1 MQWSHHPTIRQ
12 GLAGVFKPHWQQLC
26 RVVKLCILYLKDGK
40 SLGNS
45 HGCHTAPGGAQRGSA
60 VELLGEDFAALQ
72 RSRRCSKPFEMGQ
85 LETLHFQRVERH
97 KTEWMNRNQ
106 QWQKRSISAGYIYTV
121 YTGIHGS
128 CMYDMTTKTWISWGT
143 YSPRQTRKVRY
154 VRLKHRMVCYCFLQ
168 VFYMLNFSFG
178 YHFLDII
185 CSSG

>member
-106 QWQKRSISAGYIYTV
+106 QWQKRSISAGYIYIPYIPV
-121 YTGIHGS
+121 YMDHACMIWQQKHGFHGALTLLDKQGKFGMS
-128 CMYDMTTKTWISWGT
+128 DWNTEWFVI
-143 YSPRQTRKVRY
+143 
-154 VRLKHRMVCYCFLQ
+154 
-168 VFYMLNFSFG
+168 VFYKFFT
-178 YHFLDII
+178 
-185 CSSG
+185 CSTLALVTIS

>member
-1 MQWSHHPTIRQ
+1 MQRSHHPTIRQ

-72 RSRRCSKPFEMGQ
+72 RSRRCLKPFEMGQ

-97 KTEWMNRNQ
+97 KTEWMNMNQ
-106 QWQKRSISAGYIYTV
+106 QWQKRSIYRY
-121 YTGIHGS
+121 
-128 CMYDMTTKTWISWGT
+128 TWIIHVWYDNKNMDFMGHLLSST
-143 YSPRQTRKVRY
+143 NKESSVCQTETQNG
-154 VRLKHRMVCYCFLQ
+154 LLLFFTCF
-168 VFYMLNFSFG
+168 FT
-178 YHFLDII
+178 
-185 CSSG
+185 CSTLALVTIS

>member
-106 QWQKRSISAGYIYTV
+106 QWQKRSISAGYIYI
-121 YTGIHGS
+121 YRI
-128 CMYDMTTKTWISWGT
+128 YRYTWIMHVWYDNKNMDFMGHLLSST
-143 YSPRQTRKVRY
+143 NKESSVCQTETQNG
-154 VRLKHRMVCYCFLQ
+154 LLLFFTSILHAQL
-168 VFYMLNFSFG
+168 
-178 YHFLDII
+178 
-185 CSSG
+185 